1 MDRLVDGARRR
12 HVRSV
17 GGEVREALGCF
28 EDCMRKIAGAVFQKL
43 V

>member
-12 HVRSV
+12 HVGSV
-17 GGEVREALGCF
+17 GSEVREA
-28 EDCMRKIAGAVFQKL
+28 AAVFQKL